1 METIQVCR
9 ELQVAG
15 TERELVR
22 VAFASS
28 DQHQV
33 DQHFASTRRFAIYG
47 LEPDHFQLLKI
58 VELSEPPLGHHQQ
71 NIETRLDLLGDC
83 LAVYTVAVGDAVVR
97 QLWARGIRPVR
108 VPEGTQI
115 VRLLDE
121 LNQEL
126 SRQSSALRRQ
136 MKRNHRKTGHLPQ

>member
-1 METIQVCR
+1 MESIQICR

-15 TERELVR
+15 KENELVR

-28 DQHQV
+28 DQHLV

-47 LEPDHFQLLKI
+47 LNPEHFELLKI

-108 VPEGTQI
+108 VPEGTKI
-115 VRLLDE
+115 ERLLDE
-121 LNQEL
+121 LSQEL
-126 SRQSSALRRQ
+126 NRHSSALRLQ
-136 MKRNHRKTGHLPQ
+136 MKRNRHKSGLLPQ